1 VAFDPDWYRTIV
13 GRPELLAPD
22 EMGRADAAAP
32 RHGVSGETL
41 MANAGR
47 AVARAIMRRFCPCR
61 TLVLAGPGNNGGDG
75 YIVARLLQ
83 QQGWPV
89 ALAALA
95 PPRSG
100 SDAASA
106 ASHWRGPAVPF
117 AAEEAARA
125 ELVVDAVFGAGLARD
140 VDGVVADVLRA
151 AQRAVAVDVPSG
163 LDGRTG
169 AVRGFAPRAEL
180 TVTFFRLKP
189 GHVLLPGRELCG
201 HIALADIGMPAGVWD
216 RVQRNCFVNVPEL
229 WRLPTPDAGSHKYS
243 RGHVTI
249 VGGTTMTG
257 AARLAADAARRAG
270 AGLVT
275 IAARGSG
282 DIYRVGSPGVLVS
295 DAPLPELLEDKR
307 REIWVCGP
315 GLGIDAA
322 KETLPVLL
330 SAGRRV
336 VADADVFSAFTG
348 SPGALRGTA
357 VLTPHA
363 GEFAR
368 AFGDPGTD
376 RAASVRAAAAHTGA
390 VVLLKGADTMIAAPD
405 GRLAINVSAPPWLA
419 TAGSGDTLAGLIAG
433 LLAQGMQPWDAA
445 AAGAFLHGRAG
456 AIAGQGLIAED
467 LLPAISSALV
477 EALSPTHLSPYGS
490 REDPIHE

>member
-1 VAFDPDWYRTIV
+1 
-13 GRPELLAPD
+13 
-22 EMGRADAAAP
+22 
-32 RHGVSGETL
+32 

-47 AVARAIMRRFCPCR
+47 AVVRAILRRFRPCR

-75 YIVARLLQ
+75 YVVARLLQ

-95 PPRSG
+95 APRDG
-100 SDAASA
+100 SDAARA
-106 ASHWRGPAVPF
+106 ASLWRGPAVSF
-117 AAEEAARA
+117 SADEAARA
-125 ELVVDAVFGAGLARD
+125 ELAIDAVFGAGLARD
-140 VDGVVADVLRA
+140 VDASVADVLRGA
-151 AQRAVAVDVPSG
+151 RRVVAVDVPSG
-163 LDGRTG
+163 LDGATG
-169 AVRGFAPRAEL
+169 TVRGFAPRAEL
-180 TVTFFRLKP
+180 TVSFFRLKP

-201 HIALADIGMPAGVWD
+201 QIVLADIGMPAGVWD
-216 RVQRNCFVNVPEL
+216 EVQANCFVNLPEL
-229 WRLPTPDAGSHKYS
+229 WRLPTPDAQSHKYT

-275 IAARGSG
+275 IAARGNG
-282 DIYRVGSPGVLVS
+282 DIYRVGSPGVLIS

-307 REIWVCGP
+307 REVWVCGP

-322 KETLPVLL
+322 REVLPLLL
-330 SAGRRV
+330 SAGRSV
-336 VADADVFSAFTG
+336 VADADVFSAFAHSPDAFRG
-348 SPGALRGTA
+348 ST

-368 AFGDPGTD
+368 AFGEHGTD
-376 RAASVRAAAAHTGA
+376 RAAAVRAAAARTGA
-390 VVLLKGADTMIAAPD
+390 AVLLKGADTMIAAPD

-433 LLAQGMQPWDAA
+433 LLAQGMLPWEAA

-467 LLPAISSALV
+467 LLPAIPAALV
-477 EALSPTHLSPYGS
+477 ETLSPTHLSPYGS
-490 REDPIHE
+490 RED

>member
-32 RHGVSGETL
+32 RLGVSGETL

-47 AVARAIMRRFCPCR
+47 AVARAIQRRFRPCR
-61 TLVLAGPGNNGGDG
+61 TLILAGPGNNGGDG
-75 YIVARLLQ
+75 YVAARLLQ

-95 PPRSG
+95 SPRDG
-100 SDAASA
+100 SDAAGA
-106 ASHWRGPAVPF
+106 ASHWRGPTVRF
-117 AAEEAARA
+117 AADEAARA
-125 ELVVDAVFGAGLARD
+125 ALVVDAVFGAGLARD

-151 AQRAVAVDVPSG
+151 ARRIVAVDVPSG
-163 LDGRTG
+163 VDGTTG
-169 AVRGFAPRAEL
+169 TVRGFAPRAEL

-189 GHVLLPGRELCG
+189 GHLLLPGRELCG
-201 HIALADIGMPAGVWD
+201 HIVLADIGMPAGVWD
-216 RVQRNCFVNVPEL
+216 QVRRNCFVNLPEL
-229 WRLPTPDAGSHKYS
+229 WRLPAPDAQSHKYT

-249 VGGTTMTG
+249 VGGASMTG

-275 IAARGSG
+275 IAALG
-282 DIYRVGSPGVLVS
+282 DGDTYRVGSPGVLVS
-295 DAPLPELLEDKR
+295 DAPLSELLQDKR
-307 REIWVCGP
+307 REVWVCGP

-322 KETLPVLL
+322 RDTLPLLL

-336 VADADVFSAFTG
+336 VADADVFSAFAG
-348 SPGALRGTA
+348 APDALRGAA

-368 AFGDPGTD
+368 AFGDTGTD
-376 RAASVRAAAAHTGA
+376 RAAAVRAAAVRTGA
-390 VVLLKGADTMIAAPD
+390 AVLLKGADTMIAAPD

-467 LLPAISSALV
+467 LLPAIATALV
-477 EALSPTHLSPYGS
+477 ETGSPTHLSPQGS